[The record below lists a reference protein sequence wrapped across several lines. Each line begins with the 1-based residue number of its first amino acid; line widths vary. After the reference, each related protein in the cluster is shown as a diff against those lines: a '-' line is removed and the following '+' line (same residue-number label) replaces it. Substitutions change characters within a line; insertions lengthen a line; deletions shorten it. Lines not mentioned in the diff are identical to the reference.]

1 MSYAAT
7 PSTDDVLPVLIAWV
21 LVLALGAA
29 VSLYAL
35 RAYLKNRQRS
45 FGALAAGFVCLSVA
59 SALTWFGLWFAGMG
73 LVVCELGSTGFTAVG
88 FGTILYSLK
97 TTQ

>member
-1 MSYAAT
+1 MSYAST
-7 PSTDDVLPVLIAWV
+7 PATDDILPVLLAWV

-29 VSLYAL
+29 VSVYAL
-35 RAYLKNRQRS
+35 RAFLKNRQRS
-45 FGALAAGFVCLSVA
+45 YGALAAGFVCLSVA

-97 TTQ
+97 TAQ